1 LRVFRQA
8 ERLQS
13 LKQSPEQASAPAS
26 SASAV
31 ENASSVRRRL
41 ALIPEASSASI
52 KGQPSVDALK
62 QFFSEQSDRL
72 NAALQDAQSPPWLAL
87 HHAAVSLDVRRPVAH
102 TGKAASD

>member
-1 LRVFRQA
+1 LTTPSRQ
-8 ERLQS
+8 LTFD
-13 LKQSPEQASAPAS
+13 EQALVAFTG
-26 SASAV
+26 
-31 ENASSVRRRL
+31 
-41 ALIPEASSASI
+41 ALLVWSNEASSASI